1 MHRRTYNFIRSLGAG
16 YFAIAVN
23 IAYTVASVP
32 LALHYLGKE
41 QFGLW
46 ALAQQIMGYLMLLDL
61 GVSSAVS
68 RFIADTKDEVNG
80 GEYGSM
86 LLSGGIVFVAQGI
99 LIGIAGFIFSFF
111 APILFSVPQHL
122 ANDFTN
128 VLIIITAL
136 AGISV
141 ALRTLGAPLWA
152 FQRMDISYGLG
163 SLTLLTSLAA
173 LWGGFY
179 LGWGIYSFA
188 VAGIPAAFLCPA
200 ITLWVCWKSG
210 FYPTARNWGR
220 PHWSLFRKIFS
231 FGHDVV
237 WVSLGSQ
244 LVNASQIM
252 ILSRVAGLDIAATYA
267 IGTKLFTMGQ
277 QFAGRIIETS
287 APGLT
292 EMFVRGETAKFH
304 IRFANVAVLTTL
316 LATVS
321 TSALMAGNTPFVS
334 FWTSGSIHWSLF
346 FDFALAAL
354 LIATSLSRCLI
365 SLFGI
370 SGNMRPIRHIYFAE
384 GSLFIA
390 LALPATTYFGIGG
403 LLTASLV
410 AHVAANSILYVR
422 ACDRVLFSIR
432 PIIHC
437 GVASIAITL
446 FISIL
451 SFFSINIAH
460 HPLAIFCRFAVL
472 VVLAA
477 ILGWFYIFTA
487 SLRLEFVARALAGL
501 NVLRKRLINC

>member
-1 MHRRTYNFIRSLGAG
+1 MNRRTYNFIRSLGAG

-68 RFIADTKDEVNG
+68 RFIADRKDEVNG
-80 GEYGSM
+80 GEYGSI

-122 ANDFTN
+122 AHDFTN

-136 AGISV
+136 AGVSV

-152 FQRMDISYGLG
+152 FQRMDVSYALG

-173 LWGGFY
+173 LWGGFH

-210 FYPTARNWGR
+210 FYPSARNWGR
-220 PHWSLFRKIFS
+220 PHWPLFRRIFS

-244 LVNASQIM
+244 LVNASQLM
-252 ILSRVAGLDIAATYA
+252 ILSRFAGLNVAATFA
-267 IGTKLFTMGQ
+267 IGTKAYSMFQ
-277 QFAGRIIETS
+277 QFTGKIIDAS
-287 APGLT
+287 LPILT
-292 EMFVRGETAKFH
+292 EMFVQGDIDKLNHRFINVVSITAF
-304 IRFANVAVLTTL
+304 
-316 LATVS
+316 LATLG
-321 TSALMAGNTPFVS
+321 AAILLAGNTAIVG
-334 FWTSGSIHWSLF
+334 FWTSGSIFWSMPYDAL
-346 FDFALAAL
+346 LAAL
-354 LIATSLSRCLI
+354 LLANSSSRCLI
-365 SLFGI
+365 SVFVSMLGY
-370 SGNMRPIRHIYFAE
+370 RPVRHIYFLE
-384 GSLFIA
+384 GCVFIA
-390 LALPATTYFGIGG
+390 LAIPATRFFGIPGVLG
-403 LLTASLV
+403 ASLICHLLITLHLSFKEV
-410 AHVAANSILYVR
+410 NKVLKFSQGIIRPLVSAAVIVVAATFFSL
-422 ACDRVLFSIR
+422 ALAKTSLLFN
-432 PIIHC
+432 PIFFNLGFVCLVIVSAWFC
-437 GVASIAITL
+437 
-446 FISIL
+446 IL
-451 SFFSINIAH
+451 SD
-460 HPLAIFCRFAVL
+460 
-472 VVLAA
+472 
-477 ILGWFYIFTA
+477 
-487 SLRLEFVARALAGL
+487 SLRHDLWGRARSLV
-501 NVLRKRLINC
+501 NRQSPSR